1 MPYRYRCNLTEAAEM
16 TDLPERP
23 APRSTSEVASLH
35 AHIYYDPAAT
45 RLEGEQLRTWIDE
58 RFSVT
63 LGRWHDAKVGPHDQA
78 MFQVAFAADVFPVL
92 VPWLMLNHG
101 RLSILVH
108 PNTTNPR
115 RDHLADPFWI
125 GPPLAVHGEK
135 LPEEAPSEQ
144 PPPPNPRP
152 AAMTLA
158 QPATGKQ
165 RRFPQLTMDQ
175 LDDNQKS
182 LGEQIMKV
190 SSIGIAGPYNPML
203 RSPVL
208 GQRLFDLFH
217 YLRWETS
224 VPTRLNEFAILIIRP
239 QWRSQVKWYAH
250 APLAAKAGLS
260 LEIIADLKAGKR
272 PCSMS
277 EDEAAV
283 YDFVTELTTTRKVS
297 DPTFAR
303 ARKVFNDQQIV
314 DLTAVAGNY
323 IIVALL
329 LAVGEGTLPGR

>member
-1 MPYRYRCNLTEAAEM
+1 M
-16 TDLPERP
+16 TDLPESP
-23 APRSTSEVASLH
+23 APRSTSEIASFH
-35 AHIYYDPAAT
+35 AHIYYDPATT
-45 RLEGEQLRTWIDE
+45 RLEAERLRTWIDE

-115 RDHLADPFWI
+115 RDHLDDALWI

-135 LPEEAPSEQ
+135 LPEQAAMEQ
-144 PPPPNPRP
+144 APPPT
-152 AAMTLA
+152 AMRLA
-158 QPATGKQ
+158 QPATGKE
-165 RRFPQLTMDQ
+165 RRFPPLTIDQ
-175 LDDNQKS
+175 LDDKQKP
-182 LGEQIMKV
+182 LGEQIVKV

-224 VPTRLNEFAILIIRP
+224 VPIRLNEFAILIIGR
-239 QWRSQVKWYAH
+239 QWRSQVEWYAH

-260 LEIIADLKAGKR
+260 LEIIAELKAGKR
-272 PCSMS
+272 PSNMA
-277 EDEAAV
+277 EDEAVV
-283 YDFVTELTTTRKVS
+283 YDFVSELTTTRKVS

-303 ARKVFNDQQIV
+303 AKKVFSDQQIV

-323 IIVALL
+323 IMVAML
-329 LAVGEGTLPGR
+329 LAMAEETVPAGKEPPFKDGEN